1 MLQKLRVLNLRD
13 NYLSRKLPPQLEDL
27 KLLSVLDLANNNIYG
42 DFPSSMQYL
51 SSLRVVIEPKSIMS
65 SLMQIMI
72 CLEKSLNA

>member
-13 NYLSRKLPPQLEDL
+13 NYLSGKLPPQLEDL

-42 DFPSSMQYL
+42 NFPSSMQYL